1 VDIHGRLLSAQYGD
15 WYVDGSLALSR
26 MPLRSLIL
34 CERRE
39 RKMKEKDSRSR
50 SFQVDATFTQQK
62 TMNSEN
68 LFQFILIVLFVYF
81 IVLLRSSASD

>member
-1 VDIHGRLLSAQYGD
+1 
-15 WYVDGSLALSR
+15 
-26 MPLRSLIL
+26 
-34 CERRE
+34 
-39 RKMKEKDSRSR
+39 MKEKDSRSR
-50 SFQVDATFTQQK
+50 SFQVDATFTPQK